1 MTTIK
6 PTYILWIISVSL
18 HPRYLCI
25 LPNTTHLTC
34 RCTLKIGPSQSG
46 NYIFKAVMVIVLTLV
61 WTSSYLDFCFHQT
74 LTSWLCIFSFSPA
87 SDPVPHLL
95 HSVGWLPLSLGS
107 LNPGQPQDKPSDT
120 PHQFEQWPSQP
131 NHHSLPI
138 RVPQFLMK
146 SKTNDFFP
154 LSSPTR
160 LGDTC
165 RIFLRGVCVRV
176 SVHPIWVF
184 LFGGLF
190 CICFFGMV
198 TFMFF

>member
-1 MTTIK
+1 M
-6 PTYILWIISVSL
+6 WD
-18 HPRYLCI
+18 
-25 LPNTTHLTC
+25 
-34 RCTLKIGPSQSG
+34 TLKIGPSQSG
-46 NYIFKAVMVIVLTLV
+46 NIYIFKAVMVIVLALV

-138 RVPQFLMK
+138 WVPQFLMK
-146 SKTNDFFP
+146 SKTNNFFP
-154 LSSPTR
+154 LSSPAR
-160 LGDTC
+160 LRDTC
-165 RIFLRGVCVRV
+165 RIFLRGVCVCVCV

-184 LFGGLF
+184 CLVVCFVFVFLEWWLLFIF
-190 CICFFGMV
+190 
-198 TFMFF
+198 